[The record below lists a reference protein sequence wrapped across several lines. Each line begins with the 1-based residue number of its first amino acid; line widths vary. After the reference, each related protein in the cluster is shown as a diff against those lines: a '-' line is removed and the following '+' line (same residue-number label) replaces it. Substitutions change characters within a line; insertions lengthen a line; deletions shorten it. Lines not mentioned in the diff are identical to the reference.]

1 MSKKFKVSICSGTTC
16 YVLGGAQ
23 MMILEDCLP
32 ADIKDEVEVVGSS
45 CLQKCHEPNAKPP
58 FVLINDYLME
68 SASMTKVID
77 YIREHR

>member
-45 CLQKCHEPNAKPP
+45 CLKKCHEPNAKPP

-68 SASMTKVID
+68 SASMTKVVD